1 MKKQMINFILM
12 KVIGRIPFVGITAA
26 QMERY
31 CLRLL
36 LFRIPGPKSYE
47 DLKTVDG
54 KVMETFQA
62 TCFALGFLEDDK
74 ENDKVMEDASLICFG
89 NMLIDCFVN
98 LLLFSTPAQPR
109 EFYDRHRESMIA
121 EFLKSENGNVNKA
134 EAKVLS
140 SILSRLDYENKSLEF
155 FGLPKLQIEKDMPAL
170 IREETSYDRTVL
182 EVKTQENILL

>member
-98 LLLFSTPAQPR
+98 LLLFSTPAQPK
-109 EFYDRHRESMIA
+109 EFYDRHKESIIA
-121 EFLKSENGNVNKA
+121 EFLKSESVMLIKL
-134 EAKVLS
+134 KQRRYLPFYQDLS
-140 SILSRLDYENKSLEF
+140 MKISLLHF
-155 FGLPKLQIEKDMPAL
+155 LVCRNSKLKRICQH
-170 IREETSYDRTVL
+170 
-182 EVKTQENILL
+182 